1 MTWAKYGT
9 EYFDQLVDMDL
20 PDGLT
25 DACMLTHTQALHYL
39 YSVEDMNMTFPKIAL
54 RRFATSTEA
63 DAAAQAL
70 VQAGAWIDQ
79 GRRFQVIHHADVF
92 RQSLA
97 SQTLKKAR
105 DKGAQQRKRDRE
117 SGSKGAP
124 NVSADISADVVATQ
138 TDRQTA
144 LDNQPT
150 TKADTSTAKPAPQPP
165 PSPEDLSSSD
175 LGPDG
180 WPLNLGPTSNGGVT
194 DGPSSEALNRWGRS
208 A

>member
-9 EYFDQLVDMDL
+9 EFFDQLVDMDF
-20 PDGLT
+20 PDELT
-25 DACMLTHTQALHYL
+25 DACMLTHAQALHYL

-54 RRFATSTEA
+54 RRFATSTQA
-63 DAAAQAL
+63 DAAAHAL
-70 VQAGAWIDQ
+70 VQAGAWIDH
-79 GRRFQVIHHADVF
+79 GRRFQVTHHADVF

-97 SQTLKKAR
+97 TQTLKKGR

-150 TKADTSTAKPAPQPP
+150 TKADTSTGRPTAPPP
-165 PSPEDLSSSD
+165 PSSEDFSSSEV
-175 LGPDG
+175 GPDG
-180 WPLNLGPTSNGGVT
+180 WPMNLSTRPDGGGT
-194 DGPSSEALNRWGRS
+194 DGPSSEALSRWGRS